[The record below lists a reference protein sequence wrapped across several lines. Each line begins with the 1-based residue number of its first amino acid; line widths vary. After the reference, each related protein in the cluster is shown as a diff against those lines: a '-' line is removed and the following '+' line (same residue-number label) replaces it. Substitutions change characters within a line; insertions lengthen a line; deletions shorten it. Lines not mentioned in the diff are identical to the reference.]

1 VAGLSKPVTKG
12 VSPQVGA
19 CKCHAPGRADMNAV
33 LNGPP
38 AYFIRVPC
46 AATRGSASARTPVD
60 ASGIA
65 ATAAHSAAQASS
77 KALM

>member
-1 VAGLSKPVTKG
+1 
-12 VSPQVGA
+12 
-19 CKCHAPGRADMNAV
+19 MNAV

-46 AATRGSASARTPVD
+46 AATRGSVSARTPVD

-65 ATAAHSAAQASS
+65 AMAAHSAAQASS